1 MNEEKETVKQ
11 QVKRQVKRQEQETQ
25 IARICAKLQRKLI
38 IKGKW
43 RPSDRKRWDLVIE
56 KLKEIRCKK

>member
-1 MNEEKETVKQ
+1 MNNETETVKQ
-11 QVKRQVKRQEQETQ
+11 QEKEKQ